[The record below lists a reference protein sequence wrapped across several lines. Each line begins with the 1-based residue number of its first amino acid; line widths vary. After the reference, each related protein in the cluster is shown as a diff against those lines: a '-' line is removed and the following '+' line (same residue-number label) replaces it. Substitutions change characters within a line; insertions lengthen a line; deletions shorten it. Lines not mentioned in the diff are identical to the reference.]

1 METPKGETKEST
13 ILEENPYNYKKDN
26 KIILDLI
33 KIKDIINKLF
43 KKKENYNNIIK
54 QNLFVSKISNM
65 YNFYNKFQKKEF
77 NDCDTNNNNFIMK
90 YSTKFRRKINY
101 FNKNIYSSEI
111 ERLQMFKIEE
121 EKNMCVLINS
131 IFILRQ
137 LISENNHKYL
147 QNYFRILFFLKYHDV
162 ISLDTLQLILDF
174 YINIFLDFLLK
185 KTYYLVFID
194 DLIESFIQFSKKT
207 EQINK
212 NITNNGNDNNDII
225 FLIIINLLE
234 EYFVNNLDLMEKTS
248 KSSLWLKLLGSKI
261 LSNYEYYLN
270 NNKGNHLYL
279 DKLYIFLVNIYKFNL
294 NINFLFENIYKNSAI
309 DFNYYVNSINFL
321 SNLFKEEEKT
331 KKDFSNFTIKNGFY
345 IPKNNPLI
353 LEKIK
358 FKENEFS
365 LIFSFRIIN
374 NDNDKEIIIFN
385 LSNKV
390 NGNIILRFIINKEK
404 TIKIM
409 HGNKEWKI
417 DKMKIENN
425 KDYLVC
431 LTQSYSAYRSTKLL
445 FFINNINAD
454 KKEKNKLANKNV
466 IINLNSIKTKKNAT
480 KYNTF
485 DFQSPY
491 PYFDSELVL
500 ELGKSNFNGIFGDF
514 IMINK
519 KLNEPDIVNLFNLN
533 GYYSIIA
540 ENINDKYDLISK
552 FDNFYVD
559 NKENIIFFKKLNF
572 NCILKILSNKLNNKF
587 VKDKSELKIENYGI
601 LKHKNKQKIKAVD
614 YKYSIDFFYN
624 KNGIEFLLFQLH
636 NISNIIDNNNMNN
649 KNDNLNLYNI
659 YLYQTLKFFYDLM
672 VNIDDDNTGKKKN
685 DSLKFSYFILSLMII
700 LYKNKKKEINIQLN
714 SQIYDLLLKYIDFY
728 SMHNYYSHRNI
739 IFSILLDDSF
749 FEQSKCLKDGKILV
763 YLMDII
769 KNNLNNDKEIINKD
783 ILYKI
788 LNLDFILESKE
799 YHHKLYMKLILSL
812 LLIKNNKTIFEVII
826 KNIINIKNDV
836 KLYHYMKIIYINFE
850 SLKELLQ
857 NDHKFLSFVQ
867 NYLKKEINSFH
878 CKYCFNTIFLIYQI
892 KGGLKLDEENEKV
905 IKKEKGKKNKNK
917 NKANI
922 KINNSINDKDCL
934 FKYKINLIKC
944 RFINCFKMNNDIKF
958 KFIKNYR
965 CLFSSSDTIN
975 TFNKKY
981 TDTEK
986 KNALIHIELNLLQ
999 YISSSKLLYNFESII
1014 NDIFLVYNIY
1024 CENKKDKNDSNNNE
1038 KTEQINNIFDIFR
1051 FFWEEIINY
1060 YKIGKYVESEH
1071 IDFLNM
1077 LLSLRG
1083 TETFFKIYLIFD
1095 YDSAICI
1102 LREIISLSINRI
1114 KNPFY
1119 FKYIEIDENI
1129 DKNNKINNEKIKKE
1143 ITEKII
1149 IEIDQINDNGE
1160 ITIHNRKTL
1169 LVIINEIVQN
1179 ENQIKN
1185 DSEKYFIMYLR
1196 NLLDKKFFYNKT
1208 LYKAKGNYYNLL
1220 ELSLNILFAIS
1231 RVNNYEKQYNDLIF
1245 QFVLTE
1251 NNRSIFYLIDEE
1263 FLKDNK
1269 NNNNI
1274 KNNKKE
1280 IDFSNILY
1288 CLYFLIYFLDMRANI
1303 EKDQKKDEKEE
1314 KEENNKDE
1322 NNPIVFINV
1331 IICNIIYNSKEI
1343 FKMAINKKNFK
1354 PNNSKLNKINLE
1366 AYNSLYNFYSLNSK
1380 KNITIDE
1387 LEKYYKEIKFS
1398 ISKSKSCNIKETK
1411 NKKKNI
1417 IASSQNSDNFD
1428 KTSSQN
1434 FSVKKK

>member
-1 METPKGETKEST
+1 
-13 ILEENPYNYKKDN
+13 
-26 KIILDLI
+26 
-33 KIKDIINKLF
+33 
-43 KKKENYNNIIK
+43 
-54 QNLFVSKISNM
+54 
-65 YNFYNKFQKKEF
+65 
-77 NDCDTNNNNFIMK
+77 
-90 YSTKFRRKINY
+90 
-101 FNKNIYSSEI
+101 
-111 ERLQMFKIEE
+111 
-121 EKNMCVLINS
+121 
-131 IFILRQ
+131 
-137 LISENNHKYL
+137 
-147 QNYFRILFFLKYHDV
+147 
-162 ISLDTLQLILDF
+162 
-174 YINIFLDFLLK
+174 
-185 KTYYLVFID
+185 
-194 DLIESFIQFSKKT
+194 
-207 EQINK
+207 
-212 NITNNGNDNNDII
+212 
-225 FLIIINLLE
+225 
-234 EYFVNNLDLMEKTS
+234 
-248 KSSLWLKLLGSKI
+248 
-261 LSNYEYYLN
+261 
-270 NNKGNHLYL
+270 
-279 DKLYIFLVNIYKFNL
+279 
-294 NINFLFENIYKNSAI
+294 
-309 DFNYYVNSINFL
+309 
-321 SNLFKEEEKT
+321 
-331 KKDFSNFTIKNGFY
+331 
-345 IPKNNPLI
+345 
-353 LEKIK
+353 
-358 FKENEFS
+358 
-365 LIFSFRIIN
+365 
-374 NDNDKEIIIFN
+374 
-385 LSNKV
+385 
-390 NGNIILRFIINKEK
+390 
-404 TIKIM
+404 
-409 HGNKEWKI
+409 
-417 DKMKIENN
+417 
-425 KDYLVC
+425 
-431 LTQSYSAYRSTKLL
+431 
-445 FFINNINAD
+445 
-454 KKEKNKLANKNV
+454 
-466 IINLNSIKTKKNAT
+466 
-480 KYNTF
+480 
-485 DFQSPY
+485 
-491 PYFDSELVL
+491 
-500 ELGKSNFNGIFGDF
+500 
-514 IMINK
+514 
-519 KLNEPDIVNLFNLN
+519 
-533 GYYSIIA
+533 
-540 ENINDKYDLISK
+540 
-552 FDNFYVD
+552 
-559 NKENIIFFKKLNF
+559 
-572 NCILKILSNKLNNKF
+572 LSNKLNNKF

-892 KGGLKLDEENEKV
+892 KEGLKLDEENEKV

-1083 TETFFKIYLIFD
+1083 TETFFKIYLIFV
-1095 YDSAICI
+1095 
-1102 LREIISLSINRI
+1102 I
-1114 KNPFY
+1114 KN
-1119 FKYIEIDENI
+1119 I
-1129 DKNNKINNEKIKKE
+1129 
-1143 ITEKII
+1143 
-1149 IEIDQINDNGE
+1149 
-1160 ITIHNRKTL
+1160 
-1169 LVIINEIVQN
+1169 
-1179 ENQIKN
+1179 
-1185 DSEKYFIMYLR
+1185 
-1196 NLLDKKFFYNKT
+1196 
-1208 LYKAKGNYYNLL
+1208 
-1220 ELSLNILFAIS
+1220 
-1231 RVNNYEKQYNDLIF
+1231 
-1245 QFVLTE
+1245 
-1251 NNRSIFYLIDEE
+1251 
-1263 FLKDNK
+1263 
-1269 NNNNI
+1269 
-1274 KNNKKE
+1274 
-1280 IDFSNILY
+1280 
-1288 CLYFLIYFLDMRANI
+1288 
-1303 EKDQKKDEKEE
+1303 
-1314 KEENNKDE
+1314 
-1322 NNPIVFINV
+1322 
-1331 IICNIIYNSKEI
+1331 
-1343 FKMAINKKNFK
+1343 
-1354 PNNSKLNKINLE
+1354 
-1366 AYNSLYNFYSLNSK
+1366 
-1380 KNITIDE
+1380 
-1387 LEKYYKEIKFS
+1387 
-1398 ISKSKSCNIKETK
+1398 
-1411 NKKKNI
+1411 
-1417 IASSQNSDNFD
+1417 
-1428 KTSSQN
+1428 
-1434 FSVKKK
+1434 